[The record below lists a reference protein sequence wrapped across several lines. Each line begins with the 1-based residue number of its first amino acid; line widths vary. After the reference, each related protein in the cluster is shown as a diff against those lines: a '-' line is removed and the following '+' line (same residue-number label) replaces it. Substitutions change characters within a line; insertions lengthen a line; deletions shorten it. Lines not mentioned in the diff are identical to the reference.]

1 MSHEQRSYPMPT
13 ETLPRLHVSHHLEDI
28 VEIRDFLEQRGI
40 NTRHTRIERY
50 AQYLRQVEDVDNSP
64 FDASKIFKNAADGP
78 FVTPVDWFL
87 YVLREVHELM
97 WILKGLRT
105 SSPAGVDEKLK
116 IVVSGSDFAAL
127 DVNSQSRNTQF
138 ELRIASYFCQAGCE
152 VDMSTETDVIA
163 RTDDYA
169 FFLECKRVGS
179 KSQLR
184 RRLSEARKQLASRMP
199 RKHGKRLVLGCVAAD
214 VTKVAFSHN
223 GLTFGL
229 TNDHSRD
236 VIQEELVGIARESE
250 HLLTFESARN
260 LLCYWLQIHIASLI
274 MKPAT
279 TITRFSSYHI
289 PRRELDRK
297 QRKVLGTFYE
307 IFESVSNV
315 DDRAL
320 PPQELTRR
328 SAITFP
334 AGTQFSLDEDRVARL
349 VDQKGL
355 PENEQAEIVGT
366 VTLSGEN
373 YEFTAFEVLLLSPA
387 LLQDWRITVAKDAGG
402 ANLQL
407 IARLFAARVPYK
419 EQDEA

>member
-1 MSHEQRSYPMPT
+1 MGDEHRSYPTPT

-50 AQYLRQVEDVDNSP
+50 AQYLRQVADVDNSP

-179 KSQLR
+179 KSQLG

-199 RKHGKRLVLGCVAAD
+199 RKRGKRLVLGCVAAD

-223 GLTFGL
+223 GLTFAL

-236 VIQEELVGIARESE
+236 VIQEEMVGIARESE

-260 LLCYWLQIHIASLI
+260 LLCYWLQIHYSL
-274 MKPAT
+274 A
-279 TITRFSSYHI
+279 
-289 PRRELDRK
+289 D
-297 QRKVLGTFYE
+297 YE
-307 IFESVSNV
+307 AGYYDSVTYSV
-315 DDRAL
+315 
-320 PPQELTRR
+320 
-328 SAITFP
+328 
-334 AGTQFSLDEDRVARL
+334 
-349 VDQKGL
+349 
-355 PENEQAEIVGT
+355 
-366 VTLSGEN
+366 
-373 YEFTAFEVLLLSPA
+373 
-387 LLQDWRITVAKDAGG
+387 
-402 ANLQL
+402 
-407 IARLFAARVPYK
+407 
-419 EQDEA
+419 